1 MLAGLGVSMRST
13 AWPVVA
19 VCAAILGAYALGG
32 LYGIAIAATAM
43 LSMAGMIVALDA
55 YGPITDNAGGI
66 AEMAELPPEIRNI
79 TDPLDAVGN
88 TTKAVTKGYAI
99 GSAALAALVLFA
111 DYTHNLQTAH
121 PGTVFTFDLSNH
133 LVIVGLLIGGLIPYL
148 FGAMAMEA
156 VGRAA
161 GSVVEEVRRQFR
173 EIPGIMAGTAKPDYS
188 RAVDMLTKSA
198 IKEMV
203 VPSLLPVVVPI
214 IVGLLLGPQAL
225 GGLLI
230 GTIVTGLFVAISM
243 TTGGGAWDNAKKY
256 IEDGH
261 HGGKGSEAHKAAVTG
276 DTVGDPYKDTAGP
289 AINPLIKIINIVALL
304 LVPVLPVNGWLGS
317 ASSMEASTHAAP
329 MAAADVVDGRS
340 ARILFDSGSAVVPAD
355 TSARLSGVQ
364 GTLGADPATRV
375 RVSGFHDASGD
386 AAANEALAK
395 QRAEAIQQWLV
406 VNGVAAERITL
417 DKPAQTTGTGDA
429 DEARRVDV
437 RLE

>member
-1 MLAGLGVSMRST
+1 M
-13 AWPVVA
+13 
-19 VCAAILGAYALGG
+19 
-32 LYGIAIAATAM
+32 
-43 LSMAGMIVALDA
+43 
-55 YGPITDNAGGI
+55 
-66 AEMAELPPEIRNI
+66 
-79 TDPLDAVGN
+79 
-88 TTKAVTKGYAI
+88 
-99 GSAALAALVLFA
+99 
-111 DYTHNLQTAH
+111 
-121 PGTVFTFDLSNH
+121 
-133 LVIVGLLIGGLIPYL
+133 IVGLLIGGLIPYL

-317 ASSMEASTHAAP
+317 ATSMEASTHPAP

-355 TSARLSGVQ
+355 TSARLSGVL
-364 GTLGADPATRV
+364 GTLGADPGTRV

-386 AAANEALAK
+386 ATANEALAK

-406 VNGVAAERITL
+406 VNGVAAERIAL
-417 DKPAQTTGTGDA
+417 DKPAQTTGSGDA

-437 RLE
+437 LVE